1 MTGRLEGKVALVT
14 GTSGG
19 IGRATALALAREG
32 AAIVGSG
39 FTNVERS
46 RRTVQLVREAGG
58 QMTSLEPV
66 DLADPGQVADLVN
79 LAGATYGRLDVLVNN
94 ASAARFGPAASTTRA
109 DWDYTVRNEL
119 DNVYQVTIAALPLL
133 LRFGGCVVNIASI
146 SGLRGTPGS
155 FAHSATK
162 GGVISLTRQLAVELG
177 PQGVRVNAVAPGV
190 IRTPPVEQMLTNP
203 AAEAALL
210 QKIPLRRLGEAE
222 DIAEAVTF
230 LASPQA
236 SFVTGSI
243 LVADGGESA
252 G

>member
-66 DLADPGQVADLVN
+66 DLADEAQVADLVH
-79 LAGATYGRLDVLVNN
+79 LAEATYRRLDILVNN
-94 ASAARFGPAASTTRA
+94 ASAARFGPATSTTRA

-119 DNVYQVTIAALPLL
+119 DNVFQVTIAALPLL
-133 LRFGGCVVNIASI
+133 LRSGGCVVNIGSI

-155 FAHSATK
+155 FSHSATK
-162 GGVISLTRQLAVELG
+162 GGVLSLTRQLAVELG

-190 IRTPPVEQMLTNP
+190 IRTPPVEQMLTTA
-203 AAEAALL
+203 AAETAAA
-210 QKIPLRRLGEAE
+210 QKIPLHRLGEPE
-222 DIAEAVTF
+222 DIAEAVLF